1 MILIKYSKINNLL
14 RVAVYVI
21 NIVTLLSLGADW
33 FVDSL
38 LLFISTFLLF

>member
-21 NIVTLLSLGADW
+21 NIVTLLSLGAD
-33 FVDSL
+33 
-38 LLFISTFLLF
+38 